1 MSHSVSEKQLHA
13 NRLNAQKSTGP
24 RSPQGK
30 ARSAQNSRKHGFTA
44 STFAVVR
51 LEDLEEIAHLKDDLV
66 ALYQPVNSQE
76 LFALERI
83 SLTQQALLRAARLE
97 SGLFTS
103 CLNESLDSSAQPIV
117 PMSQELAGD
126 GDIEITR
133 EQNRNYALAEGF
145 HRMAQQS
152 NSWSLLLRYQAQAER
167 HYRRAI
173 EEFERL
179 KALRPGLTEEPP
191 DELPGELP
199 DEPISGAQPEPNKS
213 TCTPSGTNSLAPE
226 NPASEPAPAARVGQ
240 LSRPVDALSVTCR
253 KREIHTRLRRVSGTL
268 FQSRC
273 QLGHVT
279 YRRALPVRGRSQQ
292 AWHRVHGRF
301 S

>member
-24 RSPQGK
+24 RTPQGK

-83 SLTQQALLRAARLE
+83 ALTQQALLRAARLE
-97 SGLFTS
+97 SGLFTT

-179 KALRPGLTEEPP
+179 KALRQDLPWDRPPGLSPSPLPEPP
-191 DELPGELP
+191 DELP
-199 DEPISGAQPEPNKS
+199 DEPISESQPEPN
-213 TCTPSGTNSLAPE
+213 E
-226 NPASEPAPAARVGQ
+226 RSE
-240 LSRPVDALSVTCR
+240 
-253 KREIHTRLRRVSGTL
+253 E
-268 FQSRC
+268 
-273 QLGHVT
+273 
-279 YRRALPVRGRSQQ
+279 
-292 AWHRVHGRF
+292 
-301 S
+301 